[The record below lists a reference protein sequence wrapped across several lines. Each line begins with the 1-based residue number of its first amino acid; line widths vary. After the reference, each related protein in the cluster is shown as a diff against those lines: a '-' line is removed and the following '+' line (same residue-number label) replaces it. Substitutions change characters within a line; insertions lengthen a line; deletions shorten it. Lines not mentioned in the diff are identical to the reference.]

1 MTPSPQRLLAQ
12 NLNLGRVRRISDVRR
27 RKTKK
32 EKEIILRRTRKT
44 ENENIWSVE
53 EKKNRDGK

>member
-12 NLNLGRVRRISDVRR
+12 NLNLGWVRRISDVRR

-32 EKEIILRRTRKT
+32 EKEIIFRRTRKT